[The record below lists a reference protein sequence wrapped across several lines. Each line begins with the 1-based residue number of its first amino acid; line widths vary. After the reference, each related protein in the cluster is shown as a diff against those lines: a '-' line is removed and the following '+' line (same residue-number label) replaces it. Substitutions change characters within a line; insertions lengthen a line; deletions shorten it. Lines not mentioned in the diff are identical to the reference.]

1 MIAAIAVWEAIKWF
15 FEWLSLRRSG
25 SVEEARGARR
35 LRRLQQAV
43 QEEVSRYGLEEPA
56 PPPLQSRVRTRDVV
70 IQTDPV
76 PAPPPVRPIN
86 DPYIR
91 FQGPFVMS
99 EHGDR
104 VHYDPQCHG
113 LRNAMTRRRQLML
126 CHYCEGRRALFQ
138 LDG

>member
-1 MIAAIAVWEAIKWF
+1 MVNSGDLRASEERPNAGLEVSFAWDLYGLAIIAVIAAIAVWEAIKWF

-70 IQTDPV
+70 IPNRSSAGTS
-76 PAPPPVRPIN
+76 A
-86 DPYIR
+86 
-91 FQGPFVMS
+91 GPTNKTTLIS
-99 EHGDR
+99 GSKG
-104 VHYDPQCHG
+104 P
-113 LRNAMTRRRQLML
+113 L
-126 CHYCEGRRALFQ
+126 
-138 LDG
+138 